1 VLKVLGTKNVAQ
13 DVCPAITWHLLALN
27 VNVAMIA
34 GIQLFRLELVQEV
47 PDKVAQLLQLSS
59 QTKAEDLIQQQS

>member
-1 VLKVLGTKNVAQ
+1 
-13 DVCPAITWHLLALN
+13 
-27 VNVAMIA
+27 MIA

-47 PDKVAQLLQLSS
+47 PDRVAQLLQLSS